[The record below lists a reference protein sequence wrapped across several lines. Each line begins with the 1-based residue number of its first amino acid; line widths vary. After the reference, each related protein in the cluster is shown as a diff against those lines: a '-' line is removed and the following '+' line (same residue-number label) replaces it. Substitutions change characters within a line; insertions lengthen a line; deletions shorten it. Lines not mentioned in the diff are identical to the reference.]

1 MVSVLIKNF
10 TKYLVSV
17 SMALMFTTAVF
28 ADDENADVVES
39 GAAEE
44 AATTDGGQYAEF
56 LDQAP
61 FRDGVFKNPAYEEV
75 NARFPLSFKLL
86 MGLDGKVNAYFYAF
100 RQHYMAAEKRLADG
114 STEDADLDM
123 FRMAYA
129 YEMLSCIGD
138 LYVAKGKVKTASDE
152 SIDNQVLKGIVSE
165 KVQSAP
171 AELWKFLL
179 FANPTYLPKDNTIK
193 NRVAYANKVL
203 ATGTALPVALA
214 QMGFVEKVFNG
225 YREGKYKDK
234 KVK

>member
-1 MVSVLIKNF
+1 MVCGSIKNF

-28 ADDENADVVES
+28 ADDND
-39 GAAEE
+39 AEE
-44 AATTDGGQYAEF
+44 AVENVEAVEEATAGGQYADF
-56 LDQAP
+56 LEQVP

-75 NARFPLSFKLL
+75 NAKFPLSFKLL
-86 MGLDGKVNAYFYAF
+86 MGLDGKVNSNFYAF
-100 RQHYMAAEKRLADG
+100 RQHYMAAEQRLADG

-138 LYVAKGKVKTASDE
+138 LYVSKGKVSTASDE
-152 SIDNQVLKGIVSE
+152 TIDNGVLKAIVSE
-165 KVQSAP
+165 KVQAAP

-179 FANPTYLPKDNTIK
+179 FANATYLPKDNTIK
-193 NRVAYANKVL
+193 NRVAFANKIL
-203 ATGTALPVALA
+203 ATGSPLPVALA
-214 QMGFVEKVFNG
+214 RMGLVEKVFNG